1 LLYFIFNINKR
12 QKKTKFF
19 LFFSRLFAFQIYSA
33 AASSA
38 AAAAAFFEPFLTPPP
53 PFFSWTASLPASCS
67 PGASSLVAR
76 V

>member
-1 LLYFIFNINKR
+1 
-12 QKKTKFF
+12 
-19 LFFSRLFAFQIYSA
+19 LFAFQIYSA